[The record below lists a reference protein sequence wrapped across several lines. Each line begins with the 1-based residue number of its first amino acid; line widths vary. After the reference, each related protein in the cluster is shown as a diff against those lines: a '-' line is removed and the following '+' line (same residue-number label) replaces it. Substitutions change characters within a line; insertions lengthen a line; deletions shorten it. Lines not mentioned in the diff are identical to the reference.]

1 MTRDLKW
8 WLRGSFD
15 EANVTVRWRDSTRRS
30 VPEVEHAIEAAW
42 QAVNQRPGVRLFDGP
57 VGRCESFAVRD
68 GRLEIDLSRTS
79 YRIVVGTN
87 FENPHLS
94 DTFGPDVMA
103 NPMGVSAG
111 VISSDGLLVLGRRSH
126 RVAYYP
132 NRVHPFA
139 GSLEVRDDVNLFDD
153 VRRELAE
160 ELRLTS
166 ADLRSVELVGIVED
180 LHMRHPETIY
190 LVRTT
195 RTASD
200 LRRLM
205 DPEEHGELW
214 TFPLA
219 RVRDALHE
227 SSLTPFSVAVV
238 EACLGPL
245 IRPGV

>member
-1 MTRDLKW
+1 MSQELKW

-15 EANVTVRWRDSTRRS
+15 EANVEVRWIESSRRI
-30 VPEVEHAIEAAW
+30 VPEVDRAIEEAW
-42 QAVNQRPGVRLFDGP
+42 QRVTARPDVRLFDGP
-57 VGRCESFAVRD
+57 VGRCESFAIHD
-68 GRLEIDLSRTS
+68 GRLEIALSRSS

-87 FENPHLS
+87 FENPHLA

-111 VISSDGLLVLGRRSH
+111 VLSVDGLLVLGKRNH

-139 GSLEVRDDVNLFDD
+139 GSLEVRDEINLFDD

-160 ELRLTS
+160 ELRLTP
-166 ADLRSVELVGIVED
+166 ADLQSMELVGIAED
-180 LHMRHPETIY
+180 LRMRHPETIY

-205 DPEEHGELW
+205 DPEEHRDLW
-214 TFPLA
+214 TIPLPRA
-219 RVRDALHE
+219 GDALNDP
-227 SSLTPFSVAVV
+227 SLTPFAVAVV
-238 EACLGPL
+238 QACLGTS
-245 IRPGV
+245 IRAGV